1 LTEIFVCGILYIDST
16 YDKERLMLWIIFG
29 SVVGALAI
37 IAISLLIWGVVTRH
51 DFIKIRKNVQQIFAT
66 LNICYKK
73 RYDFVCKAVEIAQ
86 KNIDEKQL
94 EKITAAMDLVNTA
107 IREED
112 KDVRQV
118 NLSKQIQD
126 IYKLKNKKPLKD
138 NTTFIEIVSQIEQ
151 IESDIVNARKY
162 YNGLVKKYNFMRDSF
177 PSSVVASI
185 NNFKKLSPLKDD
197 EE

>member
-1 LTEIFVCGILYIDST
+1 
-16 YDKERLMLWIIFG
+16 MLWIIFG

-73 RYDFVCKAVEIAQ
+73 RYDFVCKAVGIAQ

-138 NTTFIEIVSQIEQ
+138 NAIFIEIVSQIEQ
-151 IESDIVNARKY
+151 IENDIVNARKY